1 MIGNPTSFSEEEIHA
16 YVDGTLPDDARER
29 IGHAIERDPAL
40 AARVND
46 YFSQNALFHEHY
58 DRVLAQ
64 PVPERLR
71 PNTIRRTSRAA
82 ANWPRFAGLAAAL
95 VLGIGIGIGI
105 GMGTGMQMRH
115 DAPAQLASTANT
127 RTVGLDSTDAFARRA
142 AFAHVVY
149 MPAVDRPLE
158 LRTTHER
165 DFVQWLTNKLG
176 TDIHP
181 PLLAQS
187 GYELMGG
194 RLLHDD
200 HGTMA
205 MFMYRDA
212 KGERVTLCISRRT
225 QSADTTA
232 FKLYRDGPVNV
243 FYWVDG
249 KFGYAVSSGID
260 RGALLDLA
268 HDIQVQLTSE
278 MPG

>member
-1 MIGNPTSFSEEEIHA
+1 MTDKPTSVGEDEIHA
-16 YVDGTLPDDARER
+16 YVDGTLPNDARER
-29 IGHAIERDPAL
+29 VRQAIPRDPAL

-46 YFSQNALFHEHY
+46 YFSLNALFHERY
-58 DRVLAQ
+58 DRVLTE
-64 PVPERLR
+64 PVPQRLR
-71 PNTIRRTSRAA
+71 PNTLRRSRAA
-82 ANWPRFAGLAAAL
+82 ANWPRLAGLAATLA
-95 VLGIGIGIGI
+95 VGIGI
-105 GMGTGMQMRH
+105 GMGAGMQMGH

-127 RTVGLDSTDAFARRA
+127 RTVSFDSTDAFARRA
-142 AFAHVVY
+142 AIAHVVY
-149 MPAVDRPLE
+149 MPTVDRPPE
-158 LRTTHER
+158 LRAKREQ
-165 DFVQWLTNKLG
+165 DFVQWLSNKLG

-194 RLLHDD
+194 RLLHED

-205 MFMYRDA
+205 MFMYRNA
-212 KGERVTLCISRRT
+212 KGERVTLCISRRK

-249 KFGYAVSSGID
+249 DFGYAVSSGID

-268 HDIQVQLTSE
+268 HDIQVQLTSATS
-278 MPG
+278 G